1 MNEMYRTDVARS
13 KEIGDYYRDLSLNYR
28 LYDEWNT
35 TPVGRRD
42 WDNPM
47 YWPTNPH
54 PEAMKYLERYFDEK
68 GQQVKGALL
77 NDALATT

>member
-1 MNEMYRTDVARS
+1 MHTSYQADVQRS

-35 TPVGRRD
+35 TPVDQRD

-47 YWPTNPH
+47 PWPVNPH
-54 PEAMKYLERYFDEK
+54 PEMMAYLDSYGLLDYQEYLDEYLEDDEE
-68 GQQVKGALL
+68 
-77 NDALATT
+77 